1 MFSKTFL
8 ALLALGTASA
18 AAAAS
23 VSVDLTGVQP
33 RGGTVYAALQA
44 KGDFMGRGGYAVKTA
59 GTRSG
64 TVRLTFTG
72 VEPGDYALSV
82 LHDVDGDKAMGMSAQ
97 GMPTEGWAMS
107 NGEALRSAPTFDIV
121 KFSVPAGGATT
132 TARMTYSDGKRPN

>member
-1 MFSKTFL
+1 MNTKIIL

-18 AAAAS
+18 ASAAS

-44 KGDFMGRGGYAVKTA
+44 KGDFMKTGGYAVKTT

-97 GMPTEGWAMS
+97 GIPTEGWAMS
-107 NGEALRSAPTFDIV
+107 NGDALRGRPTFDAV

-132 TARMTYSDGKRPN
+132 AARMTYYDGKRPN